1 MNDMLIFSNNDSM
14 IKSTKKILTN
24 KFDMKDLGI
33 TDIISAIKI
42 SKTSNWL
49 VLFQYYYVEK
59 ILKKF
64 SKDDNSTIKISI
76 DISVYLS
83 KNIGKRINQLEY
95 SWII

>member
-14 IKSTKKILTN
+14 IKSTKKISTN
-24 KFDMKDLGI
+24 KFDMKDLGV

-95 SWII
+95 SWIF